1 MRMSPRKKDV
11 YPSPGYG
18 GQQTEQAETCPR
30 SGFAHSPTSDFL
42 PKNSEYKYRGSPVS
56 MVSIS
61 IRPKLGFG
69 IGNRNQGP
77 ISVSEPKLFL
87 FQKLLKKYCFMFVI

>member
-11 YPSPGYG
+11 YLSPGYG

-69 IGNRNQGP
+69 IGNQNQGL
-77 ISVSEPKLFL
+77 ISVSEPKVF
-87 FQKLLKKYCFMFVI
+87 FVSKNT